1 MSVMP
6 ATKRQSSMRMRM
18 HVAPMRARGFTLLE
32 VLAVLVITAL
42 ASTLV
47 VMTLPD
53 TRRDLHDHADT
64 LASALMHARDE
75 AIMSLRMV
83 EVSIDAGGYAFRRQ
97 VQQRWIAL
105 DETPF
110 ATMRWPEGIQAQL
123 PAGSK
128 QLSVRFDPTGAA
140 TPQRIALGDGRQQ
153 MQIVVDAAGV
163 VQVDAPSR

>member
-1 MSVMP
+1 MQMHAAP
-6 ATKRQSSMRMRM
+6 ARW
-18 HVAPMRARGFTLLE
+18 RGFTLLE
-32 VLAVLVITAL
+32 VLAVLVMTAL

-64 LASALMHARDE
+64 LASALMRARDE

-83 EVSIDAGGYAFRRQ
+83 EVSIDAGGYGFRRQ
-97 VQQRWIAL
+97 AQQRWIAL

-110 ATMRWPEGIQAQL
+110 VAVRWPEGIQAQL
-123 PAGSK
+123 PVGST

-140 TPQRIALGDGRQQ
+140 TPQGIALGDGRQQ
-153 MQIVVDAAGV
+153 MHVVVDAAGV
-163 VQVDAPSR
+163 VQVDARSR

>member
-1 MSVMP
+1 
-6 ATKRQSSMRMRM
+6 MRMRM

-64 LASALMHARDE
+64 LASALMHVRDE

-97 VQQRWIAL
+97 AQQRWIAL

>member
-1 MSVMP
+1 MWTHI
-6 ATKRQSSMRMRM
+6 AAR
-18 HVAPMRARGFTLLE
+18 RARGFTLLE

-42 ASTLV
+42 AGMLV
-47 VMTLPD
+47 VMTLPE
-53 TRRDLHDHADT
+53 TRRDLHDHADS

-75 AIMSLRMV
+75 AMMSLRMV
-83 EVSIDAGGYAFRRQ
+83 EVSIDAGGYASRRQ
-97 VQQRWIAL
+97 AQQRWSAL
-105 DETPF
+105 DEPPF
-110 ATMRWPEGIQAQL
+110 AAMRWPEGIQAQL

-153 MQIVVDAAGV
+153 MQVVVDANGV